1 MFFAMN
7 ESTSVISFPVHT
19 VSLAAE
25 QPLVLEQAIGLRGYY
40 AAAYGHT
47 GPFASFL
54 EHSRAFRYPRLQY
67 KVVDGRGLILGFAEA
82 AGVLAGL
89 PYPESLHLGRQDF
102 AVSEA
107 GSESKEGRWGLCQK
121 FISYRWL
128 TPWLILDEQGLAK
141 YFRLKSP
148 HSQKFFL
155 ESLLISNL
163 LAISKEIG
171 YHVTGQV
178 QAEIKELKQITLE
191 IHGGHT
197 MAFGGSFSAN
207 IEVPDFFGLG
217 RSVAR
222 GYGAVKR
229 IV

>member
-1 MFFAMN
+1 MPDQ
-7 ESTSVISFPVHT
+7 SSPLSFPVHL
-19 VSLAAE
+19 VRLAAE
-25 QPLVLEQAIGLRGYY
+25 QPLVLEQAIGLRGFY

-54 EHSRAFRYPRLQY
+54 ERSRAYRYPRLQY

-82 AGVLAGL
+82 AEVLAGL

-107 GSESKEGRWGLCQK
+107 GSKSGEGRWCLSEK
-121 FISYRWL
+121 MLSYRWL
-128 TPWLILDEQGLAK
+128 TPWLILDETGLAK

-163 LAISKEIG
+163 LAISKDIG
-171 YHVTGQV
+171 YRVAGQV

-207 IEVPDFFGLG
+207 MEIPDYFGLG

-222 GYGAVKR
+222 GYGAVR
-229 IV
+229 QSP

>member
-1 MFFAMN
+1 MN
-7 ESTSVISFPVHT
+7 ESSAVLSFPVHT
-19 VSLAAE
+19 VHIAAE

-47 GPFASFL
+47 EPFSRFL
-54 EHSRAFRYPRLQY
+54 EQSRAYRYPRLQY

-82 AGVLAGL
+82 AEILAGL
-89 PYPESLHLGRQDF
+89 PYPENLHLGRQDF
-102 AVSEA
+102 VVSNVDA
-107 GSESKEGRWGLCQK
+107 SQTQGSWGLSPK
-121 FISYRWL
+121 PKAYRWL
-128 TPWLILDEQGLAK
+128 TPWLILDEAGLAK

-163 LAISKEIG
+163 LAISKELGCHIS
-171 YHVTGQV
+171 GQIH
-178 QAEIKELKQITLE
+178 AEIRHLKQITIE

-197 MAFGGSFSAN
+197 MGFAGSFTVN
-207 IEVPDFFGLG
+207 MEMPDYFGLG

-222 GYGAVKR
+222 GYGTIRSEAASF
-229 IV
+229 

>member
-1 MFFAMN
+1 MD
-7 ESTSVISFPVHT
+7 ESSTILTFPVHT
-19 VSLAAE
+19 VHITAE

-47 GPFASFL
+47 GAFASFL
-54 EHSRAFRYPRLQY
+54 EASRAFRYPRLQY

-82 AGVLAGL
+82 AEVLAGL

-107 GSESKEGRWGLCQK
+107 GSESGQGRWGLCQTMRP
-121 FISYRWL
+121 YRWL
-128 TPWLILDEQGLAK
+128 TPWLILDEEGLAK

-163 LAISKEIG
+163 LAISREIG
-171 YHVTGQV
+171 YRVAGQV

-197 MAFGGSFSAN
+197 MAFGGSFAAN
-207 IEVPDFFGLG
+207 IEMPDYFGLG

-222 GYGAVKR
+222 GYGTVRSIAK
-229 IV
+229 

>member
-1 MFFAMN
+1 MTEPF
-7 ESTSVISFPVHT
+7 SPITFPVHL
-19 VSLAAE
+19 VRIAAE

-54 EHSRAFRYPRLQY
+54 ESSRAFRYPRLQY
-67 KVVDGRGLILGFAEA
+67 KVVDGLGLILGFAEA

-107 GSESKEGRWGLCQK
+107 GSESGVGRWGLCEK
-121 FISYRWL
+121 MLPYRWL
-128 TPWLILDEQGLAK
+128 TPWLILDEEGLAK

-163 LAISKEIG
+163 LAISREIG
-171 YHVTGQV
+171 YRVAGQV
-178 QAEIKELKQITLE
+178 QAEIRELKKITLE

-197 MAFGGSFSAN
+197 MAFGGSFTAN
-207 IEVPDFFGLG
+207 MEIPDCFGLG

-222 GYGAVKR
+222 GYGTVKSAPQ
-229 IV
+229 